1 MGNRSSRM
9 SASSLLL
16 AWLALLAFICTSL
29 ADADVVAGTTSKC
42 LDTCR
47 TAGDGICQDEV
58 MGWVRLGRAWRRS
71 GAWCEFGTDCTDCGP
86 QDLPLLLVDPR
97 PPHDDPAAPDG
108 PGTMLVPAVRYT
120 ISFLVSFDWRRWSV
134 VRAGLQSYLQ
144 CFEPDCTVELRY
156 HNNTTLRYTD
166 TIQGGVIVEAVVT
179 DTAINGSST
188 ATVEQAV
195 ALCQKNKG
203 TGLFK
208 ALAAIVE
215 GSVTASAPRMV
226 MVRTLSYAFL
236 RMKMRRK
243 MRLWAYFGLGPKQF
257 LASGIP
263 QVQNGIPQV
272 QNSWADGPSRQKL
285 PKYGPAIF

>member
-1 MGNRSSRM
+1 
-9 SASSLLL
+9 
-16 AWLALLAFICTSL
+16 
-29 ADADVVAGTTSKC
+29 
-42 LDTCR
+42 
-47 TAGDGICQDEV
+47 
-58 MGWVRLGRAWRRS
+58 
-71 GAWCEFGTDCTDCGP
+71 
-86 QDLPLLLVDPR
+86 
-97 PPHDDPAAPDG
+97 
-108 PGTMLVPAVRYT
+108 MLVPAVRYT
-120 ISFLVSFDWRRWSV
+120 ISFPVSFDWRRWSV

-226 MVRTLSYAFL
+226 MVRTLSYAFVRL
-236 RMKMRRK
+236 KMRLK
-243 MRLWAYFGLGPKQF
+243 MRLWD
-257 LASGIP
+257 LAF
-263 QVQNGIPQV
+263 
-272 QNSWADGPSRQKL
+272 D
-285 PKYGPAIF
+285 F

>member
-1 MGNRSSRM
+1 MG
-9 SASSLLL
+9 
-16 AWLALLAFICTSL
+16 
-29 ADADVVAGTTSKC
+29 
-42 LDTCR
+42 
-47 TAGDGICQDEV
+47 
-58 MGWVRLGRAWRRS
+58 
-71 GAWCEFGTDCTDCGP
+71 
-86 QDLPLLLVDPR
+86 
-97 PPHDDPAAPDG
+97 
-108 PGTMLVPAVRYT
+108 
-120 ISFLVSFDWRRWSV
+120 
-134 VRAGLQSYLQ
+134 RAGLQSYLQ

-208 ALAAIVE
+208 ALAAVVE

-243 MRLWAYFGLGPKQF
+243 MRLWADFGLGPKQF
-257 LASGIP
+257 LASGILRVSHRSKTVSHRSKTRGLTGP
-263 QVQNGIPQV
+263 RAKNCQNMAWPYFEATSV
-272 QNSWADGPSRQKL
+272 PN
-285 PKYGPAIF
+285 PKSLNISAKK

>member
-1 MGNRSSRM
+1 MG
-9 SASSLLL
+9 
-16 AWLALLAFICTSL
+16 
-29 ADADVVAGTTSKC
+29 
-42 LDTCR
+42 
-47 TAGDGICQDEV
+47 
-58 MGWVRLGRAWRRS
+58 
-71 GAWCEFGTDCTDCGP
+71 
-86 QDLPLLLVDPR
+86 
-97 PPHDDPAAPDG
+97 
-108 PGTMLVPAVRYT
+108 
-120 ISFLVSFDWRRWSV
+120 
-134 VRAGLQSYLQ
+134 RAGLQSYLQ

-156 HNNTTLRYTD
+156 HNNTTWGYTD

-179 DTAINGSST
+179 ATAINGSST

-226 MVRTLSYAFL
+226 MVRALSYAFL
-236 RMKMRRK
+236 RLKMRRK
-243 MRLWAYFGLGPKQF
+243 MRLWADFGLGYPTGPKQF

-285 PKYGPAIF
+285 PKYCPA

>member
-1 MGNRSSRM
+1 
-9 SASSLLL
+9 
-16 AWLALLAFICTSL
+16 
-29 ADADVVAGTTSKC
+29 
-42 LDTCR
+42 
-47 TAGDGICQDEV
+47 

-108 PGTMLVPAVRYT
+108 PGTMLVPAARYT
-120 ISFLVSFDWRRWSV
+120 VSFLVSFDWRRWSV

-226 MVRTLSYAFL
+226 MVRTSSYAFL
-236 RMKMRRK
+236 RLKMRRK
-243 MRLWAYFGLGPKQF
+243 MRLWAYFG
-257 LASGIP
+257 AS
-263 QVQNGIPQV
+263 V
-272 QNSWADGPSRQKL
+272 QNSFWPRVSHRSKTVSHRSKTRGLTGPRAKNCQNMARPYFEATSVPNPKSPNISAGVSSSRPESIVASTKRSHPQ
-285 PKYGPAIF
+285 GP